1 MHIIDNINEKSAILF
16 FSFFILFQWLF
27 VRRSFHIHSIQDFS
41 PFWLECVQ
49 IKSLASIHIFY
60 RTFPFASF
68 GWRIRN
74 RFKRILYGFI
84 YISIEN
90 LSGTADYKSYF
101 VHVPSSHL
109 LALPLSF
116 SFFLYIA
123 LSVLFRSF
131 YFSVQRCV
139 RVFCS
144 VSHSCVVHHV
154 KILEH
159 IHFLHQC
166 VVCRSIIWSWCTD
179 SLWRD
184 RKILIIMNTY

>member
-16 FSFFILFQWLF
+16 VFFFILLQWLF
-27 VRRSFHIHSIQDFS
+27 VRRFFHTHSIQDFS
-41 PFWLECVQ
+41 SFWLECVQ

-101 VHVPSSHL
+101 VHVPSSYL
-109 LALPLSF
+109 PALPLSLPLSTLPLF
-116 SFFLYIA
+116 SF
-123 LSVLFRSF
+123 SVL
-131 YFSVQRCV
+131 RCV

-166 VVCRSIIWSWCTD
+166 VVCRSIIWYWCTD
-179 SLWRD
+179 SLW
-184 RKILIIMNTY
+184 

>member
-116 SFFLYIA
+116 SFFLLLSRYSSA
-123 LSVLFRSF
+123 LFISLYRDVCVFFVQFLILVLFTMSKYLSIF
-131 YFSVQRCV
+131 I
-139 RVFCS
+139 FCIN
-144 VSHSCVVHHV
+144 V
-154 KILEH
+154 
-159 IHFLHQC
+159 
-166 VVCRSIIWSWCTD
+166 
-179 SLWRD
+179 
-184 RKILIIMNTY
+184 